1 MLHEIVLEMFLV
13 KHQII
18 GQQLESKI
26 TIGGWTKVESGTC
39 MNLETSYEL
48 EPSYE
53 DLNFIRTYN

>member
-1 MLHEIVLEMFLV
+1 MFLV